1 MESNKVPKTYASAP
15 SSSNKST
22 SKSYY
27 KFCRK
32 VGHKQ
37 SECSSFKE
45 WLAKKGNHL
54 NMIIESFN
62 LNVPTNT
69 LWFDS
74 GSMVHVTNSI
84 QGFLTIRKLERNQ
97 ITLKMRN
104 GQELFV
110 EDVGTLELLMKTG
123 KCIKLYDTL
132 YILEITRNLVSGPK
146 LDIDGFYVSM
156 VMTNLLFL

>member
-1 MESNKVPKTYASAP
+1 MVHEWFDCYDCSRRRAPEVGETRSWLLNRRSGRANSIEKESNKVPKTYASAP

-22 SKSYY
+22 SKSYC

-37 SECSSFKE
+37 SKCSSFKE

-69 LWFDS
+69 WWFDLVLWFVWPIQSKDSLQS
-74 GSMVHVTNSI
+74 GSWKETKEHLRWGMDKNYLS
-84 QGFLTIRKLERNQ
+84 KLWE
-97 ITLKMRN
+97 
-104 GQELFV
+104 
-110 EDVGTLELLMKTG
+110 
-123 KCIKLYDTL
+123 
-132 YILEITRNLVSGPK
+132 P
-146 LDIDGFYVSM
+146 
-156 VMTNLLFL
+156 